1 MVSVTVSMSPA
12 SSRLYQ
18 DSPRWQ
24 RYLLQAIFIFLS
36 VLLSLYAVTWVL
48 QGVLVREALELE
60 ADFFKQAR
68 LESPDYPLPRTR
80 NLVGYLDSGEGDAEL
95 PAELQPLDPGLH
107 LAVGFAGREKPV
119 PVYVEDSS
127 LGRLYLVFE
136 GHNVDRLVGLFGV
149 IPLTILLIIV
159 YGASWVAYRLSAGA
173 ISPVL
178 RIARRLR
185 KSSVDQAPLAMPM
198 TGLKGEA
205 KELALA
211 VDEYTRRMDSLVERE
226 RQFSSD
232 VSHELR
238 TPMTIIDGAAQ
249 FLEAESALSDKG
261 RQRTR
266 MIRRACKDVSELIDA
281 FLILGREPALL
292 DEEKAV
298 DVADVAESELAKLST
313 LLEQQPVEL
322 VLERQGSLH
331 VPVNRKIFEIIL
343 GNLCRNAIKYT
354 ESGVIHVVITET
366 GLRVEDSG
374 PGIDE
379 ELIPHIFERHVRGR
393 GLQQAGEGIG
403 LNIVKRLCDLYHWKI
418 SIANRPG
425 GGVAVTLEIP
435 GSSRLKPSLAS
446 RG

>member
-1 MVSVTVSMSPA
+1 MSPA
-12 SSRLYQ
+12 SSRLHL

-24 RYLLQAIFIFLS
+24 RYLLQAVFIFLS

-48 QGVLVREALELE
+48 QRVLVKEALELE
-60 ADFFKQAR
+60 ADSFTNAR
-68 LESPDYPLPRTR
+68 LEDPAFPLPRTR
-80 NLVGYLDSGEGDAEL
+80 NLVGYLASGEDAADL
-95 PAELQPLDPGLH
+95 PAGLRELDPGLH
-107 LAVGFAGREKPV
+107 LAVAFTGREKPV

-149 IPLTILLIIV
+149 IPLGILLIIV
-159 YGASWVAYRLSAGA
+159 YGTSWVAYRLSAGA

-185 KSSVDQAPLAMPM
+185 KSSADEAPLTMP
-198 TGLKGEA
+198 TRGLNSEA
-205 KELALA
+205 RELALA
-211 VDEYTRRMDSLVERE
+211 VDQYTRRMDAMVERE

-249 FLEAESALSDKG
+249 FLEAEPGLSDKG
-261 RQRTR
+261 RQRAR
-266 MIRRACKDVSELIDA
+266 MIRRACKDISELIDA

-292 DEEKAV
+292 DEAEAV
-298 DVADVAESELAKLST
+298 DVAEVAESELAKLSA
-313 LLEQQPVEL
+313 L
-322 VLERQGSLH
+322 LERQPLELEVQREASLR
-331 VPVNRKIFEIIL
+331 VPVNRKILEIII
-343 GNLCRNAIKYT
+343 GNLCRNAIKY
-354 ESGVIHVVITET
+354 SGPGVIRVVITHS

-403 LNIVKRLCDLYHWKI
+403 LNIVKRLCDLYHWTI
-418 SIANRPG
+418 GIANGPD
-425 GGVAVTLEIP
+425 GGVVVSLEIP
-435 GSSRLKPSLAS
+435 RDRLRAPAAHS
-446 RG
+446 

>member
-1 MVSVTVSMSPA
+1 MSPA
-12 SSRLYQ
+12 SSRLYR
-18 DSPRWQ
+18 DSPHWQ

-48 QGVLVREALELE
+48 QRVLVKEALELE
-60 ADFFKQAR
+60 AESFMQAR
-68 LESPDYPLPRTR
+68 LQNPDYPLPRTR
-80 NLVGYLDSGEGDAEL
+80 NLVGYLASGEGSDDM
-95 PAELQPLDPGLH
+95 PAELQQLDPGLH
-107 LAVGFAGREKPV
+107 LSVVFAGREKPL

-149 IPLTILLIIV
+149 IPLAILLIIV

-211 VDEYTRRMDSLVERE
+211 VDEYTRRMDRMVERE

-249 FLEAESALSDKG
+249 FLETESGLSDKG
-261 RQRTR
+261 RQRAR

-298 DVADVAESELAKLST
+298 DVAGVAESELAKLST
-313 LLEQQPVEL
+313 LTEQQPVEL
-322 VLERQGSLH
+322 VLERQGSLY

-354 ESGVIHVVITET
+354 ESGVILVVITET

-403 LNIVKRLCDLYHWKI
+403 LNIVKRLCDLYQWNI

-425 GGVAVTLEIP
+425 GGVVVALEIP
-435 GSSRLKPSLAS
+435 RSSLLTPGGMS
-446 RG
+446 RENKKNG

>member
-1 MVSVTVSMSPA
+1 M
-12 SSRLYQ
+12 
-18 DSPRWQ
+18 
-24 RYLLQAIFIFLS
+24 
-36 VLLSLYAVTWVL
+36 
-48 QGVLVREALELE
+48 
-60 ADFFKQAR
+60 
-68 LESPDYPLPRTR
+68 
-80 NLVGYLDSGEGDAEL
+80 GYLDTGDADVSM
-95 PAELQPLDPGLH
+95 PAGLRSLDPGLH
-107 LAVGFAGREKPV
+107 LAVAFAGRDKPV
-119 PVYVEDSS
+119 PVYVEDSR

-149 IPLTILLIIV
+149 IPLGILLIIV

-185 KSSVDQAPLAMPM
+185 KSSADEAPLTMP
-198 TGLKGEA
+198 TRGLNSEA
-205 KELALA
+205 RELAQA
-211 VDEYTRRMDSLVERE
+211 VDAYARRMDAMVERE

-249 FLEAESALSDKG
+249 FLETEQGLTDKG
-261 RQRTR
+261 RQRAR

-292 DEEKAV
+292 DETRAV
-298 DVADVAESELAKLST
+298 DVAEVAESELAKLST

-322 VLERQGSLH
+322 QIERQASLR
-331 VPVNRKIFEIIL
+331 VPVNRKVFEIII

-354 ESGVIHVVITET
+354 GSGVIRVVVMHD
-366 GLRVEDSG
+366 GLRVEDAG

-379 ELIPHIFERHVRGR
+379 ELIPHLFERHVRGR

-403 LNIVKRLCDLYHWKI
+403 LNIVKRLCELYHWEI
-418 SIANRPG
+418 GIANRPE
-425 GGVAVTLEIP
+425 GGVVVCLKIP
-435 GSSRLKPSLAS
+435 ATARQPGQQGSGTAGR
-446 RG
+446 

>member
-1 MVSVTVSMSPA
+1 MVLATVFMSPA
-12 SSRLYQ
+12 SSRLNL
-18 DSPRWQ
+18 DGPRWQ

-48 QGVLVREALELE
+48 QRVLVKEALELE
-60 ADFFKQAR
+60 A
-68 LESPDYPLPRTR
+68 ESFISERAKDPGFPLPRTR
-80 NLVGYLDSGEGDAEL
+80 NLLGYLDTGEGALDM
-95 PAELQPLDPGLH
+95 PVELQELDSGLH
-107 LAVGFAGREKPV
+107 LAVTFADREKPL
-119 PVYVEDSS
+119 PVYVEDSG
-127 LGRLYLVFE
+127 LGRLYLVFK
-136 GHNVDRLVGLFGV
+136 GYNVDRLVGLFGV
-149 IPLTILLIIV
+149 IPLGILLIIV
-159 YGASWVAYRLSAGA
+159 YGTSWVAYRLSVGA
-173 ISPVL
+173 VSPVL

-211 VDEYTRRMDSLVERE
+211 VDEYTRRMDAMVERE

-249 FLEAESALSDKG
+249 FLETESGLSEKG
-261 RQRTR
+261 RQRAL
-266 MIRRACKDVSELIDA
+266 MIRRACKDVSELIEA

-292 DEEKAV
+292 DEEKSV
-298 DVADVAESELAKLST
+298 DVAEVAESELAKLSM
-313 LLEQQPVEL
+313 LLEHEPVRLEL
-322 VLERQGSLH
+322 VRRGELS
-331 VPVNRKIFEIIL
+331 VPVNRKIFEIII

-354 ESGVIHVVITET
+354 ESGAIRVVVTET

-379 ELIPHIFERHVRGR
+379 QLIPHIFERHVRGR
-393 GLQQAGEGIG
+393 GLQQAGEGLG
-403 LNIVKRLCDLYHWKI
+403 LNIVKRLCDLYHWQI
-418 SIANRPG
+418 SIANRPD

-435 GSSRLKPSLAS
+435 RSRRHSPAAGS
-446 RG
+446 

>member
-1 MVSVTVSMSPA
+1 MSPA
-12 SSRLYQ
+12 SSRLYT

-48 QGVLVREALELE
+48 QRVLVKAALELE
-60 ADFFKQAR
+60 ADHFTSAR
-68 LESPDYPLPRTR
+68 LANPDYPLPRTR
-80 NLVGYLDSGEGDAEL
+80 NLVGYLDSDGDS
-95 PAELQPLDPGLH
+95 PGMPVELQQLAPGLH
-107 LAVGFAGREKPV
+107 LSVAFAGREKPL
-119 PVYVEDSS
+119 PVYVEDSAP
-127 LGRLYLVFE
+127 GRLYLVFE
-136 GHNVDRLVGLFGV
+136 GYNVDRLVGLFGV
-149 IPLTILLIIV
+149 IPLTLLLIIV

-173 ISPVL
+173 VSPVL

-249 FLEAESALSDKG
+249 FLETEPGLTDKG
-261 RQRTR
+261 HQRAR

-292 DEEKAV
+292 DAENVV
-298 DVADVAESELAKLST
+298 DVAGVAESELAKLST
-313 LLEQQPVEL
+313 LLEQEPVEL
-322 VLERQGSLH
+322 RLERQGRLCI
-331 VPVNRKIFEIIL
+331 PVNRKIFEIIIS
-343 GNLCRNAIKYT
+343 NLCRNAIKYT
-354 ESGVIHVVITET
+354 GSGVIDVVITQT

-403 LNIVKRLCDLYHWKI
+403 LNIVKRLCDLYHWDI
-418 SIANRPG
+418 RIANREE
-425 GGVAVTLEIP
+425 GGVVVSLEIP
-435 GSSRLKPSLAS
+435 GNTAS
-446 RG
+446 

>member
-1 MVSVTVSMSPA
+1 PA
-12 SSRLYQ
+12 
-18 DSPRWQ
+18 
-24 RYLLQAIFIFLS
+24 F
-36 VLLSLYAVTWVL
+36 
-48 QGVLVREALELE
+48 
-60 ADFFKQAR
+60 
-68 LESPDYPLPRTR
+68 PLPRTR
-80 NLVGYLDSGEGDAEL
+80 NLVGYLASGEGDTGL
-95 PAELQPLDPGLH
+95 PAELRGLDPGLH
-107 LAVGFAGREKPV
+107 PAVAFNDREKPV
-119 PVYVEDSS
+119 PVYVEDSG

-149 IPLTILLIIV
+149 IPLGLLLIIV

-185 KSSVDQAPLAMPM
+185 KSSVDQAPLSMPM
-198 TGLKGEA
+198 SGLKGEA

-211 VDEYTRRMDSLVERE
+211 VDEYTRRMDALVERE

-249 FLEAESALSDKG
+249 FLEAESGLSDKG
-261 RQRTR
+261 RQRAR
-266 MIRRACKDVSELIDA
+266 MIRRACKDISELIDA

-292 DEEKAV
+292 DETEAV
-298 DVADVAESELAKLST
+298 DVAEVAESELAKLSS
-313 LLEQQPVEL
+313 LLERQPVEL
-322 VLERQGSLH
+322 EMQTEASLR
-331 VPVNRKIFEIIL
+331 VPVNRKILEIII
-343 GNLCRNAIKYT
+343 GNLCRNAIKY
-354 ESGVIHVVITET
+354 SGPGVIRVVITQS

-418 SIANRPG
+418 GIANRPDG
-425 GGVAVTLEIP
+425 GIVVSLEIP
-435 GSSRLKPSLAS
+435 RDRLRAPVARS
-446 RG
+446 